1 MSWPSA
7 GVQGQEMTGAQGV
20 SEGVS
25 SGMLWAVS
33 RREQEAEGNALHPA
47 WVGGEPGTLPSD
59 CSRDS
64 KMLIFVATLKP

>member
-1 MSWPSA
+1 MAISW
-7 GVQGQEMTGAQGV
+7 GTGSPRGGELSDV
-20 SEGVS
+20 VGS
-25 SGMLWAVS
+25 
-33 RREQEAEGNALHPA
+33 EQERTEGRGYALHPA